1 MEMPPL
7 PVLYLY
13 QDKLSL
19 STLFTR
25 TWAFLCLQDLVIL
38 LKLLH
43 LSAVVFTVSI
53 TVTVVTAV
61 ISSGVTAHG

>member
-1 MEMPPL
+1 MPPL

-25 TWAFLCLQDLVIL
+25 TWAFLCPKDLVIL
-38 LKLLH
+38 LKLLL
-43 LSAVVFTVSI
+43 LSAVVLTVSI
-53 TVTVVTAV
+53 TVTAVTAV
-61 ISSGVTAHG
+61 ISSGVTAHE

>member
-38 LKLLH
+38 LKLLRPVKSSY
-43 LSAVVFTVSI
+43 LSNMTK
-53 TVTVVTAV
+53 
-61 ISSGVTAHG
+61 H